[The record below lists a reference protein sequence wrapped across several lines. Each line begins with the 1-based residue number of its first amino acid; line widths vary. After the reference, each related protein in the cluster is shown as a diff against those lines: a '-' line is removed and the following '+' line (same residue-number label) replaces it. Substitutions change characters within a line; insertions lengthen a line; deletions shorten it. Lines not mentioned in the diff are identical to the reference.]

1 MTPLILVVNRVLGDL
16 MRNAHQDIV
25 MPMYHVLVREVCR
38 MYFHQ
43 QVRLGTQLLILHQVT
58 SIAVWIQE
66 MQLIDAGRA
75 VTRIQTVALASI
87 VSSFG
92 LYHNMCVV
100 FDLFSSLIFA
110 IQALILE
117 ATVDRPLITE
127 RITSTVVQLFV
138 VSFCLSW
145 SLIIT
150 ALRSYS

>member
-1 MTPLILVVNRVLGDL
+1 

-87 VSSFG
+87 VSIFG
-92 LYHNMCVV
+92 LYHMCVV

-138 VSFCLSW
+138 VSFCLNW
-145 SLIIT
+145 SLIINT
-150 ALRSYS
+150 VLRCHIKMLSGMSKWH